1 VSVDSFKKNDS
12 PAFFITDPM
21 LFPPI
26 NHSTLY
32 LCMVPAS
39 IFEVKVAG
47 RFLYSEKS
55 AGPRVPSQSARA
67 VAGRITLRVRT
78 ANKEITTILLKIS
91 RELVGVFATNVGR
104 FFLLIFFIVTL
115 NHCKCFD

>member
-1 VSVDSFKKNDS
+1 MSVDSFKMNDS

-26 NHSTLY
+26 NHSILY

-55 AGPRVPSQSARA
+55 TGPRAPSQSARA

-78 ANKEITTILLKIS
+78 ANKEMITILLKIS
-91 RELVGVFATNVGR
+91 RELVAVFATNVGR
-104 FFLLIFFIVTL
+104 FFVLI
-115 NHCKCFD
+115 CFNYNIKSL

>member
-1 VSVDSFKKNDS
+1 MNGS

-26 NHSTLY
+26 NHSILY
-32 LCMVPAS
+32 FCMVPAS

-55 AGPRVPSQSARA
+55 TGPRVPLQSAWA

-78 ANKEITTILLKIS
+78 ANKEMITILLKIS
-91 RELVGVFATNVGR
+91 RELVAVFATNVGR
-104 FFLLIFFIVTL
+104 FFVLIFFNYNIKSL
-115 NHCKCFD
+115 

>member
-1 VSVDSFKKNDS
+1 MNGS

-26 NHSTLY
+26 NHSILY
-32 LCMVPAS
+32 FCMVPAS

-55 AGPRVPSQSARA
+55 AGPGVPSQSARA
-67 VAGRITLRVRT
+67 VAGRTMLRVRT
-78 ANKEITTILLKIS
+78 ANKEMITILSKVS
-91 RELVGVFATNVGR
+91 RELVTVFATNVGR
-104 FFLLIFFIVTL
+104 FFVLIFYYNIKLLQLF
-115 NHCKCFD
+115 